1 MKLLRQAALILG
13 LYFLGQ
19 IIQQAFSLPI
29 PGSVIGMLILLVLLC
44 TGIVKVEMIE
54 EISNFLL
61 DNLAFFFIPAGVGLL
76 ASFSILKGKILAI
89 VSVSVISTVIII
101 SCTGIIV
108 EFMMKG
114 RTK

>member
-13 LYFLGQ
+13 IYFLGQ
-19 IIQQAFSLPI
+19 IIQLSFSIPV
-29 PGSVIGMLILLVLLC
+29 PGSVIGMILLLILLC
-44 TGIVKVEMIE
+44 TGIIKVEMIE
-54 EISNFLL
+54 DISNFLL

-76 ASFSILKGKILAI
+76 ASFSILKGNIFAI
-89 VSVSVISTVIII
+89 VSISLISTIII
-101 SCTGIIV
+101 IACTGIIV